1 MSNCLIRLST
11 TFITVCSEKVVEF
24 DSITIEY
31 DILMSS
37 VKVIKTS
44 TTLVNVFQ
52 TKVNILQTIS
62 QQKYINL
69 IHSL

>member
-24 DSITIEY
+24 DSIIIEY
-31 DILMSS
+31 DFLVTS

-52 TKVNILQTIS
+52 TKVNQSQQIS

-69 IHSL
+69 FHSL

>member
-31 DILMSS
+31 DFLVTS

-44 TTLVNVFQ
+44 TTLVNVLQ
-52 TKVNILQTIS
+52 TKVNQSQQIS

-69 IHSL
+69 FHSL